1 MALKYKNQFVQDCIS
16 GSMQIDYAGAENP
29 LSRICNTEQYLSRAR
44 LFMNKD
50 D

>member
-1 MALKYKNQFVQDCIS
+1 MLKYKNQSAHSCIS
-16 GSMQIDYAGAENP
+16 GSTLIDFAGAENP
-29 LSRICNTEQYLSRAR
+29 WNTTCNTEQYLSRAR